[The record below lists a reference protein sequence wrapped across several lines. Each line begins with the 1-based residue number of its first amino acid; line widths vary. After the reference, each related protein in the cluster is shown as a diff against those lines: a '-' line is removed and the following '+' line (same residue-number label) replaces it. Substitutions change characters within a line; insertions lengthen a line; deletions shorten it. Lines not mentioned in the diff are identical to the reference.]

1 MEKWYELLK
10 SIQFEGVL
18 NVMSLEDLQEFEK
31 DNNMSFPKEY
41 KEFCQVFGSGFF
53 GNEIRIDCP
62 PEIERSPI
70 LRSEIFEYLENL
82 KKLSDFPVDK
92 AVQITKLL
100 KNALFFGS
108 TGNSEVFLWNLATE
122 NCTDSNYDIYMTN
135 LECFECEGGEIEI
148 VGRSFYTFIKDI
160 ALKNLPFTGVMSKY
174 TYPDEMFQPRFS
186 PLLSRGVSS
195 DFTVTRLVTNHPVE
209 FANWLL
215 GSSQALTCADSE
227 ETWAAATKLDLLI
240 LKTEDTILQIEVK
253 TRLDPNIPIQFF
265 NDYLRLSTQFPDKNI
280 RQVVIYL
287 KPTNSPLVHLTSYE
301 ASNIKHDFEVIRLW
315 EQPTD
320 LFLTSHVL
328 TPLAVLSNTPDK
340 QETLRQTAKI
350 IEEIE
355 YYNQSNVSFDAAVL
369 AWLVLDEEVVSQILQ
384 IYKEIDWE
392 IVTKQL
398 K

>member
-10 SIQFEGVL
+10 GIQFEGVL
-18 NVMSLEDLQEFEK
+18 NVMSLEDLQGFER

-41 KEFCQVFGSGFF
+41 KEFCQVFGSGGF
-53 GNEIRIDCP
+53 GNEITIYCP
-62 PEIERSPI
+62 PEIEGSPI
-70 LRSEIFEYLENL
+70 WSSLIFEHLESL
-82 KKLSDFPVDK
+82 KELPDSPVDK
-92 AVQITKLL
+92 AEQITKLL

-160 ALKNLPFTGVMSKY
+160 ALKNVPFTGVMSKY
-174 TYPDEMFQPRFS
+174 TYPDEMFKSRFS
-186 PLLSRGVSS
+186 ALFVREVSS
-195 DFTVTRLVTNHPVE
+195 DFKVKNLVRNHPVD

-215 GSSQALTCADSE
+215 GSSQAPTCADAE
-227 ETWAAATKLDLLI
+227 ETWAEEIKLNVLI
-240 LKTEDTILQIEVK
+240 LKTEDTILQIDVK
-253 TRLDPNIPIQFF
+253 TRLDPNIPVQFF

-301 ASNIKHDFEVIRLW
+301 TSNIKHNFEVIRLW

-350 IEEIE
+350 IEGIE

-369 AWLVLDEEVVSQILQ
+369 AWLVLDNEVVSQILQ
-384 IYKEIDWE
+384 IPYPIA
-392 IVTKQL
+392 
-398 K
+398 